1 MKAVFNLNKR
11 RGEAGALFQG
21 EKLLL
26 KKKKKKERILGNID
40 CPLEKQRMYS
50 LWCIIES
57 FSESV
62 ILRMK
67 VLRFPQVRHYDNH
80 F

>member
-26 KKKKKKERILGNID
+26 KKKKEKRKNFRKYRL
-40 CPLEKQRMYS
+40 PLRKTKD
-50 LWCIIES
+50 
-57 FSESV
+57 V
-62 ILRMK
+62 
-67 VLRFPQVRHYDNH
+67 
-80 F
+80 